1 MRYEKQ
7 ILAAYDRLGFK
18 PRDNQVDAVNQICV
32 ACLDENKKHIVLS
45 APTGTGKS
53 VISAVAAEVIHEI
66 RYPDHHKDASFLLT
80 ATNVLAAQYR
90 DTFIDEDDPL
100 NTDFVMV
107 KGANNYAC
115 AALSTQ
121 EEPQTAENCAVML
134 FRKSKMDDIIAS
146 TCDVCEYAQMKA
158 VRNKARHLIT
168 NYSYYFVDRLYTRL
182 LEKRT
187 MCIFDEA
194 HLLNDLFVEH
204 NAIFF
209 SEKRLAQYVEEIN
222 EHLQLGDANIYKI
235 IKKVKDA
242 LVAGKITEENFTDYL
257 KAIAEV
263 YQEVHLAAKA
273 AAESNVRNQSKYLKL
288 NKLAKKYFGLHC
300 KIDDF
305 FIFGYPNVFEY
316 KAKDPKK
323 GQQDHEVSVK
333 PIFVG
338 AMFDTLINA
347 DFNLLM
353 SATIDME
360 YVKRTMNLDPAET
373 KYIKLP
379 PSFPIENKKVVFF
392 KPMTLNYNTM
402 KDQAVVKKMCA
413 TAYEIVKHH
422 ADKGERGLVL
432 CPSFAVVQSI
442 SEVLRMMKG
451 GYRVFE
457 HQRGDKLADV
467 LAEFKEYT
475 GGPAVILSPS
485 GYEGVDLPGDQ
496 ARYTVVVKAPFGSLG
511 DKRVQTILEQYPDIY
526 SRTTL
531 MKLTQGAGRAV
542 RSAEDYATTYFLDTA
557 IQRLWSRDNPWS
569 DEFMTCYSSTLID

>member
-18 PRDNQVDAVNQICV
+18 PRDNQVDAINQICM
-32 ACLDENKKHIVLS
+32 ACLDENKKHIILS

-100 NTDFVMV
+100 NTNFVMV
-107 KGANNYAC
+107 KGANNYGC
-115 AALSTQ
+115 AALSTK

-222 EHLQLGDANIYKI
+222 EHLQLGDANIYRT

-242 LVAGKITEENFTDYL
+242 LIAGKITEENFTEYL

-305 FIFGYPNVFEY
+305 FIFGYPHVFEY

-360 YVKRTMNLDPAET
+360 YVKRTMNLDPVET

-413 TAYEIVKHH
+413 TTYEIVKHH
-422 ADKGERGLVL
+422 TDKGERGLVL
-432 CPSFAVVQSI
+432 CPSFAVVESI

-467 LAEFKEYT
+467 LEEFKDYT

-511 DKRVQTILEQYPDIY
+511 DKRIQTILEQYPDIY

-557 IQRLWSRDNPWS
+557 IQRLWSRDNPWT